1 MKVWSLNNFRVGKME
16 IGIDSGSGQVLGEVL
31 R

>member
-1 MKVWSLNNFRVGKME
+1 MEVWSFNNSRVGEME
-16 IGIDSGSGQVLGEVL
+16 IGIDNGSGQVLGEVL